1 MGTSMKN
8 MKNSISLWEEYGEYV
23 LWSTNFQDN
32 VLKKG
37 RGCRIT
43 DVDGNS
49 FIDLESGQIC
59 SIVGHNHPY
68 LINKISETMEELLH
82 CGTAFL
88 TKPVFEAAKKMAEIA
103 PGDLKKSIFLSTGA
117 EANECAFRM
126 AKLLTGKQG
135 LVGFT
140 KGYAGLSHT
149 TLAIG
154 GSSNDA
160 SLVAPGV
167 LKMLAPSCSNCPVHS
182 AFPKCDFL
190 CLKVS
195 QEFLASHCRDGI
207 AAFVVEPILSAG
219 GMIFPPDGYFK
230 RLQEVVKQFGALLIT
245 DEAQTGMGRT
255 GTWFGLENDEVIPDM
270 IVFSKGCGGGFP
282 SAGVIV
288 NDTIASGLLGRFS
301 NFSSHQSDPTA
312 ASAIS
317 AVIDVIRS
325 EDLLSN
331 VKNIGSYFLSKLE
344 ILSNE
349 FGVIKNVRGQ
359 GLMIGADANAINGMD
374 EGAVGFV
381 FENLC
386 RLEGVHLKSI
396 HQGKI
401 FRILPP
407 LNISE
412 DDIDEVI
419 DVFAKT
425 MKKIV
430 DDNYDKKD
438 FLSVNT
444 YKLEYEKATS
454 NELNIS
460 RVIKKGWQSSPSD
473 LSQWLARKIKK

>member
-1 MGTSMKN
+1 MKN
-8 MKNSISLWEEYGEYV
+8 MKNSKTLWEEYGEYV

-32 VLKKG
+32 ILKKG

-43 DVDGNS
+43 DVDDNS

-68 LINKISETMEELLH
+68 LINKILETMEELLH

-88 TKPVFEAAKKMAEIA
+88 SKPVFEAAKKMSEIA

-126 AKLLTGKQG
+126 AKLLTGKPG

-140 KGYAGLSHT
+140 KGYAGLSHA

-160 SLVAPGV
+160 SLVAPGI
-167 LKMLAPSCSNCPVHS
+167 LKMLSPSCSNCPVGS
-182 AFPKCDFL
+182 EFPQCDFL
-190 CLKVS
+190 CVTVS

-207 AAFVVEPILSAG
+207 AAFLVEPILSAG
-219 GMIFPPDGYFK
+219 GMIFPPAGYFK
-230 RLQEVVKQFGALLIT
+230 RLQEVVKHFGALLIT

-255 GTWFGLENDEVIPDM
+255 GKWFGLENDGVIPDM
-270 IVFSKGCGGGFP
+270 IVFSKGVGGGFP
-282 SAGVIV
+282 SSGVIV
-288 NDTIASGLLGRFS
+288 NDTIAAGLLAHFS
-301 NFSSHQSDPTA
+301 NFSSHQSDPTSA
-312 ASAIS
+312 AAIS
-317 AVIDVIRS
+317 AVIDVIKS

-331 VKNIGSYFLSKLE
+331 VKHVGSYFVSKLE
-344 ILSNE
+344 KLSNE

-359 GLMIGADANAINGMD
+359 GLMIGADAGTIKGMD
-374 EGAVGFV
+374 AGTVGLI
-381 FENLC
+381 FENIC

-396 HQGKI
+396 HHGKI

-412 DDIDEVI
+412 EDIDEVI
-419 DVFAKT
+419 EIFAKA

-430 DDNYDKKD
+430 DGEYDKKD
-438 FLSVNT
+438 FVSMNT

-454 NELNIS
+454 NEINLS
-460 RVIKKGWQSSPSD
+460 RVIKKGWQSSPADISHW
-473 LSQWLARKIKK
+473 LSKKIKQVK